1 MTMTVC
7 NVSNIIAYSTL
18 CLGEDPPEDCYP
30 SVKSQAIISL
40 NIISQTINIILGISG
55 NLLTL
60 LSVPYARNRR
70 QFGFK
75 RSDDS
80 TIPYVLNLAFSDLLF
95 CLVAIPTY
103 TTHYIFKGW
112 PFGNIMCIASVQLRW
127 SVTFINHLSLALIA
141 FSRFILLKYPTLG
154 KKIFSGRAA
163 KVPLLSVWVIV
174 ISGVA
179 MNLSGVGQ
187 SLAMPSRF
195 LVINKLHFRTS
206 TSTDMIVKLDTAAC
220 SGSRPQ
226 PKD

>member
-1 MTMTVC
+1 MTTC
-7 NVSNIIAYSTL
+7 NMSSIMEYSTL

-30 SVKSQAIISL
+30 GVKSQGIISL

-60 LSVPYARNRR
+60 LSVPFARNHRM
-70 QFGFK
+70 FGFK

-95 CLVAIPTY
+95 CLVVIPTY

-112 PFGNIMCIASVQLRW
+112 PFGNVMCIASVQLRW

-141 FSRFILLKYPTLG
+141 FSRFSLLKYPMLG

-163 KVPLLSVWVIV
+163 KVPLLSIWVIA

-187 SLAMPSRF
+187 SLAMPFRF
-195 LVINKLHFRTS
+195 LAINNVHFRTS
-206 TSTDMIVKLDTAAC
+206 TTMGMIVKLDTVVC
-220 SGSRPQ
+220 SGSRLK
-226 PKD
+226 PKY

>member
-40 NIISQTINIILGISG
+40 NIISQTINIILGVSG

-80 TIPYVLNLAFSDLLF
+80 TILYVLNLAFSDLLF

-112 PFGNIMCIASVQLRW
+112 PFGNIMCIASVQMRW
-127 SVTFINHLSLALIA
+127 AVTFINHLSLALIA
-141 FSRFILLKYPTLG
+141 FSRFILLKYPTFG
-154 KKIFSGRAA
+154 KKIFSGQAA

-174 ISGVA
+174 IAGVA

-187 SLAMPSRF
+187 SLTIPSRF
-195 LVINKLHFRTS
+195 W
-206 TSTDMIVKLDTAAC
+206 
-220 SGSRPQ
+220 
-226 PKD
+226 